1 MRRLSGYIAASIV
14 LHGILLGSLLYLV
27 HTSEQGTPPA
37 ADLAFDIVRGAAT
50 PAPPP
55 PEALPDQPLTRDE
68 PRPVAP
74 PDDVPLDAPSDL
86 ASRADQAEPARLPE
100 SAVDFRTHR
109 PLTAFLGA
117 PSRGISGVSGKGASP
132 SGTGSAAGTGRAGQS
147 ARSGGS
153 LLPGAL
159 LLPLAV
165 AYESAA
171 FYAAYQADNVP
182 AVAAVAGLALAKGAV
197 GHSVGKVA
205 RGLSGTRSD
214 AADLGTLTP
223 RHLDILCPLW
233 KLGPLDSR
241 RLYLALPEGWTYP
254 DMEGMVDAM
263 RKAHLVSRHGRGQ
276 SRLYAAAVDHG
287 RVLKVLAARPDTSPM
302 DLSRVAAIGS
312 SRCRDSTDAPSIS
325 PR

>member
-27 HTSEQGTPPA
+27 QTAEQGTPPA
-37 ADLAFDIVRGAAT
+37 ADLAFDIVRGTAT

-55 PEALPDQPLTRDE
+55 PEAPPDQPLTRDE

-74 PDDVPLDAPSDL
+74 PDDVPLEAPSDL
-86 ASRADQAEPARLPE
+86 VSRAHQSEPARTPE

-117 PSRGISGVSGKGASP
+117 PSRDVPGASGGTTP
-132 SGTGSAAGTGRAGQS
+132 SRTGSASGTGRAGQRAES
-147 ARSGGS
+147 AGS
-153 LLPGAL
+153 FLPGAL

-165 AYESAA
+165 AYEGAA

-182 AVAAVAGLALAKGAV
+182 AMAAVAGLALAKGAV

-205 RGLSGTRSD
+205 RGLSGARSD
-214 AADLGTLTP
+214 EADLGTLIP

-233 KLGPLDSR
+233 TLGPLDSR
-241 RLYLALPEGWTYP
+241 SLYLALPEGWTYP
-254 DMEGMVDAM
+254 DMEDMVDAM

-287 RVLKVLAARPDTSPM
+287 RVLKVLAAHPGTSPM

-312 SRCRDSTDAPSIS
+312 SLRRDSTDAPSIS
-325 PR
+325 PH

>member
-14 LHGILLGSLLYLV
+14 LHGILLGSVLYLV
-27 HTSEQGTPPA
+27 QTSQQSTPPA

-55 PEALPDQPLTRDE
+55 PEPTPDRPVTRDE

-74 PDDVPLDAPSDL
+74 PDDVPLEAPSEH
-86 ASRADQAEPARLPE
+86 ASRADQAEPARRSE
-100 SAVDFRTHR
+100 AAVDFRTHR

-117 PSRGISGVSGKGASP
+117 PSRGVSGASENGTTP
-132 SGTGSAAGTGRAGQS
+132 SPMGSATATGRAGQS
-147 ARSGGS
+147 AESAGS
-153 LLPGAL
+153 FLPAAL

-165 AYESAA
+165 AYEGAA

-182 AVAAVAGLALAKGAV
+182 AMAAVTGLSLARGAV
-197 GHSVGKVA
+197 GRSVGKVA

-214 AADLGTLTP
+214 AAALQTLTP
-223 RHLDILCPLW
+223 RHLDILCLLW
-233 KLGPLDSR
+233 ELGPLDSR
-241 RLYLALPEGWTYP
+241 SLYLALPEGWTYP
-254 DMEGMVDAM
+254 DMVDMVKAM

-276 SRLYAAAVDHG
+276 SMLYVAAVDHG
-287 RVLKVLAARPDTSPM
+287 RVLTVLAARPDTSPL

-312 SRCRDSTDAPSIS
+312 GSRTESTDAPSIT